1 MRKSCHRSL
10 LLWGL
15 GNAAVTLS
23 AQRRPPGLLRL
34 TAHSLPTASLGRTKC
49 RPGVETRVIEG
60 VKRSNHSLRAT
71 RPLASTWLSRQ
82 RALGL
87 RRHPCPEQH
96 PVTFSAAV
104 GCAVCVA
111 PLLCKC
117 PLLLSVRLVP
127 FFSLFCSGRVWVE
140 VCMHLRGHPWK
151 GKRGSRLLL
160 IFERFGS
167 ETSGQ

>member
-15 GNAAVTLS
+15 ENAAVTLS

-34 TAHSLPTASLGRTKC
+34 TARSLPTASLGRTKP
-49 RPGVETRVIEG
+49 RPGVEMRVIEG

-127 FFSLFCSGRVWVE
+127 FSFLQWTSLGGGLHAPAWASLEGE
-140 VCMHLRGHPWK
+140 E
-151 GKRGSRLLL
+151 GKQ
-160 IFERFGS
+160 IAVDF
-167 ETSGQ
+167 